1 MIKSDRAPVSEITLT
16 AVLADKFSSD
26 PDDLIFSL
34 VSADGN
40 IHDVT
45 NEVLQGRVFDFA
57 ARFGAAGNERKIVI
71 ICLYNCVDLYAAFLG
86 AVWSGHI
93 PTLLSPPSPRMEA
106 GKYHAGLDS
115 MLSTIAAGLLVTD
128 RDIVARLEFEDRLRT
143 SEAEIVYVD
152 DVSAGP
158 PTPFWPA
165 DADDVLLLQ
174 HSSGTTGSQKGVALS
189 HRAVMAHNQAYGR
202 RIGLTPDDRVVSWLP
217 LYHDMGL
224 IACFLFPFVGGAPF
238 LSISPFDWV
247 TNPVR
252 LFDVISHVKA
262 TLCWMPNFAFSFMTE
277 SILDSQLR
285 DDLDLRSIRAWINSS
300 EPVFATSLEAFVR
313 RFARLGVRAE
323 QLTSSYAMA
332 ENVYAVS
339 QSLPGR
345 QSVLG
350 IDRRIFIDQHRIVP
364 VAGNDAMALV
374 SNGPVVDGTE
384 VATLDDADQILGPG
398 YVGQLAIRG
407 DYLFSGYFRREDETA
422 RAMTADGWFRTGDLG
437 FVHDGEL
444 YVTGRLKDLVIVQG
458 RNFYPGDIEAV
469 VGRIDCVVSGRVVAF
484 GVPDEFLGT
493 EKLVIL
499 AEETDSPINSS
510 NETVREIRR
519 RVAQELDCV
528 PGVVR
533 IVPARWIVKSTSGKL
548 ARSENSEKYLRQFV

>member
-1 MIKSDRAPVSEITLT
+1 
-16 AVLADKFSSD
+16 
-26 PDDLIFSL
+26 
-34 VSADGN
+34 
-40 IHDVT
+40 
-45 NEVLQGRVFDFA
+45 
-57 ARFGAAGNERKIVI
+57 
-71 ICLYNCVDLYAAFLG
+71 
-86 AVWSGHI
+86 
-93 PTLLSPPSPRMEA
+93 
-106 GKYHAGLDS
+106 
-115 MLSTIAAGLLVTD
+115 
-128 RDIVARLEFEDRLRT
+128 
-143 SEAEIVYVD
+143 
-152 DVSAGP
+152 
-158 PTPFWPA
+158 
-165 DADDVLLLQ
+165 
-174 HSSGTTGSQKGVALS
+174 
-189 HRAVMAHNQAYGR
+189 
-202 RIGLTPDDRVVSWLP
+202 
-217 LYHDMGL
+217 
-224 IACFLFPFVGGAPF
+224 
-238 LSISPFDWV
+238 
-247 TNPVR
+247 
-252 LFDVISHVKA
+252 
-262 TLCWMPNFAFSFMTE
+262 
-277 SILDSQLR
+277 
-285 DDLDLRSIRAWINSS
+285 
-300 EPVFATSLEAFVR
+300 
-313 RFARLGVRAE
+313 
-323 QLTSSYAMA
+323 
-332 ENVYAVS
+332 
-339 QSLPGR
+339 
-345 QSVLG
+345 
-350 IDRRIFIDQHRIVP
+350 

-519 RVAQELDCV
+519 QVAQELDCV